1 MYKYLHI
8 CACTYPSI
16 GSSRPSLALI
26 ARKCSYPLNW
36 KVIEFSTSL
45 PLLLGASMG
54 TYVRFI
60 NSGHRNN
67 KQTCLSVFPIE
78 CGKVLRLEHCER
90 VVCET

>member
-8 CACTYPSI
+8 CACTYLSI
-16 GSSRPSLALI
+16 GSSRPFLPFI

-54 TYVRFI
+54 TYVRFV
-60 NSGHRNN
+60 NSGHRDN
-67 KQTCLSVFPIE
+67 KQTCLSVFPTE
-78 CGKVLRLEHCER
+78 CASLDLDTVRG
-90 VVCET
+90 